1 MFSFAVKVKTVKVWD
16 LCLGSLNYTREIHMN
31 LMQVVTLNPHSF
43 LCAAAWYWAGGE
55 HRAFKAAR
63 GEETALNSVKT
74 WMRISASRQ
83 EGTDFLCAVEVEKK
97 KSCPRSA
104 RIWRRQWCPTGCTVQ
119 WRTQQLMGERKSN
132 TVRKYFIQTFWQAF
146 KKNRYFPRL
155 RLGCKW
161 LKVGYISASALRL
174 PTSTLQVGCLGAVL
188 QARITCHTAAL

>member
-16 LCLGSLNYTREIHMN
+16 LYLGSLNYTREIHMN

-97 KSCPRSA
+97 NRVPDLQGFGGGSDVPQA
-104 RIWRRQWCPTGCTVQ
+104 VQ
-119 WRTQQLMGERKSN
+119 FSGGLGNWWERGRVILWGSILFKHFDRLLKRTD
-132 TVRKYFIQTFWQAF
+132 TFPGSGWVASDW
-146 KKNRYFPRL
+146 
-155 RLGCKW
+155 KW
-161 LKVGYISASALRL
+161 DISLWA
-174 PTSTLQVGCLGAVL
+174 
-188 QARITCHTAAL
+188 H